1 VDCTESVPIEVGE
14 PFNLLKQLQ
23 PVSLSLSWWDSST
36 SAATRLV
43 RSPSLFLIPFCVA
56 YLVYF
61 GWFVTRLG
69 RLINRDLQLVG
80 RLKKL
85 GRVGKDRPTGII

>member
-1 VDCTESVPIEVGE
+1 M
-14 PFNLLKQLQ
+14 
-23 PVSLSLSWWDSST
+23 SWWDSST
-36 SAATRLV
+36 STATRLV

-69 RLINRDLQLVG
+69 GLINRDLQLVEQI
-80 RLKKL
+80 RLYSQIGSWFLPSSSGAPARSRAKAGHYL
-85 GRVGKDRPTGII
+85 WI